1 MRGKKPQWKSLTF
14 LDNFNAAATKM
25 GYTNLPMAWGLAS
38 VRWKTVEDR
47 EAFLDALINVKMG
60 SE

>member
-1 MRGKKPQWKSLTF
+1 MSKQPQWKPLTF

-25 GYTNLPMAWGLAS
+25 GYTNLPIAWGLAN
-38 VRWKTVEDR
+38 VRWNSVEERDGFIDSLTK
-47 EAFLDALINVKMG
+47 AKLG

>member
-1 MRGKKPQWKSLTF
+1 MSKKPQWQSLTF

-25 GYTNLPMAWGLAS
+25 GYSNLPMAWGLAN
-38 VRWKTVEDR
+38 VRWNSVEDR
-47 EAFLDALINVKMG
+47 DSFLDALTRVKLG